1 MARKHYKRKIG
12 LQRINKEI
20 QQQDL
25 PTTKKSEGA
34 TRNSA
39 RNRRRRASNRDVSS
53 LLLTLGSLFVVGLL
67 LIFGFQFFSH
77 MSDASSTGSNT
88 SNNANSGKAKDM
100 PTMNANTKPDSPWL
114 KPDFIATVSSTLA
127 TSLHLS
133 AEQLTTK
140 LQSNMQIS
148 DIAAQQGFSA
158 DQLHRFELDAMQAG
172 LDKLVST
179 NQMTQE
185 MADSA
190 MQHFR
195 ERDPQQLNNDF
206 TYSLGGTISKDNLPA
221 TSKLKFRHRE
231 GEARVRGINRELF
244 S

>member
-1 MARKHYKRKIG
+1 MAHKKYKCKVEP
-12 LQRINKEI
+12 QRINKEVL
-20 QQQDL
+20 QQNP
-25 PTTKKSEGA
+25 PTTKKPEGA
-34 TRNSA
+34 TRNPA

-53 LLLTLGSLFVVGLL
+53 LLLTLGGLFVVGLL
-67 LIFGFQFFSH
+67 LIFGFRFFSH
-77 MSDASSTGSNT
+77 MSDASSTNTNT
-88 SNNANSGKAKDM
+88 SNNANNGKAKSM
-100 PTMNANTKPDSPWL
+100 PTMDASTKPDSPWL
-114 KPDFIATVSSTLA
+114 KQDFIATVSSKIA

-133 AEQLTTK
+133 TEQLTTK

-148 DIAAQQGFSA
+148 AIAAQQGFSA
-158 DQLHRFELDAMQAG
+158 DQLHSFELDAMQAG

-195 ERDPQQLNNDF
+195 KRDPQQLNNDF

-221 TSKLKFRHRE
+221 TS
-231 GEARVRGINRELF
+231 N
-244 S
+244 